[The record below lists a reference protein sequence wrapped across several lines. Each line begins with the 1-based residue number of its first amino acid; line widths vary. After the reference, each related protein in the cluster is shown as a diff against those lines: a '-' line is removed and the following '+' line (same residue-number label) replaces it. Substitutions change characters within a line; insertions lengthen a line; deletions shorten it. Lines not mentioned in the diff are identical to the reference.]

1 MHSRRFAGVHQITIH
16 RGRRLEVADCGF
28 FGRGPVGLRADDLIR
43 GLALCNANLRAN
55 PGDEDEAVKKLRDSL
70 TGLEEARRKAV
81 VARQQ
86 LSQATNLRRNA
97 GVADRPNSLRPN
109 DNSSQQRARQM
120 RDEADRIEEAS
131 KKAVSDAEQ
140 RVQEAQQAVEQF
152 LAGHRSN

>member
-1 MHSRRFAGVHQITIH
+1 MRVPYDSIPSPFRTS
-16 RGRRLEVADCGF
+16 
-28 FGRGPVGLRADDLIR
+28 GLTLADDL
-43 GLALCNANLRAN
+43 GLGGGQGREILID
-55 PGDEDEAVKKLRDSL
+55 PQDI
-70 TGLEEARRKAV
+70 
-81 VARQQ
+81 
-86 LSQATNLRRNA
+86 A